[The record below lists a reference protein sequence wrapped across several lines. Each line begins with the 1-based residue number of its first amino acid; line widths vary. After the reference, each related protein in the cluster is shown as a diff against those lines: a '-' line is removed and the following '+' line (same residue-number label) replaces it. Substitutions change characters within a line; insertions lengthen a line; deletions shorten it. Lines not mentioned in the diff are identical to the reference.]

1 MVLSS
6 FMRWAAPRVLH
17 NNGRRHKLRSD
28 DFVPG
33 FFRKNADEI
42 RRLHEKYRFFR
53 DVQRVYS
60 AIKS

>member
-1 MVLSS
+1 
-6 FMRWAAPRVLH
+6 MRWAAPRVLH